1 MSKPTRKSKRRRKLP
16 KYSKETLRKLSLA
29 KRSSGQWVT
38 YDEAKVL
45 LKNRGI
51 DSRTVYW
58 AWMKET
64 NALYVPIHPDR
75 VYDEW
80 VSWSDFLGCN
90 NVFRGSEEAKK
101 VFVPYWEAVRW
112 VHTSGIKGWEEWKKA
127 CREGRVP
134 SNIPHWP
141 NVHYKKD
148 GFSAEV
154 WFGKDLVTKVEVIDK
169 QVWLWSLVRME
180 GEPENV
186 VWFLKVR
193 KEDLRTE
200 GWKVM
205 KVWQYEE
212 ELEGVAWD
220 IITKH
225 SSEYFEREQRLCPNI
240 AQLTFA
246 LDSKLLIVRV

>member
-1 MSKPTRKSKRRRKLP
+1 MPTISRKRKRKQRLP

-29 KRSSGQWVT
+29 KRSSGQWLT

-45 LKNRGI
+45 LRGRGI

-58 AWMKET
+58 AWMREE
-64 NALYVPIHPDR
+64 NILYLPIHPNR

-80 VSWSDFLGCN
+80 VSWNDYLGKAN
-90 NVFRGSEEAKK
+90 TFRGKIEEGT
-101 VFVPYWEAVRW
+101 FIPYWEAVRW
-112 VHTSGIKGWEEWKKA
+112 VHTSGIRGWEEWKKA

-154 WFGKDLVTKVEVIDK
+154 WFGKDLIAKVDVMDK
-169 QVWLWSLVRME
+169 QKFLWSLVKME
-180 GEPENV
+180 GEPEGV

-193 KEDLRTE
+193 REDLRTE
-200 GWKVM
+200 GWKVL
-205 KVWQYEE
+205 KVWEYEE
-212 ELEGVAWD
+212 ELEGVVWD
-220 IITKH
+220 IITKN
-225 SSEYFEREQRLCPNI
+225 SSEYYEREQRLCPNI
-240 AQLTFA
+240 AQMAFA